1 MHPKDPNPQRSWE
14 QKAEIQL
21 TLGTESGAHFPHAVR
36 MNKLHV
42 WTQTLNKEA
51 KTRHSA
57 KSSGFCVNSD
67 IR

>member
-42 WTQTLNKEA
+42 WT
-51 KTRHSA
+51 
-57 KSSGFCVNSD
+57 
-67 IR
+67 